1 MALSKITTASL
12 SDNAVTTA
20 KITDANITTA
30 KVADDAVTNAKI
42 GAGAV
47 TNTEVNASASISQS
61 KLGALALANMPSG
74 SVLQIQHAHSNLQML
89 YNASANAWTNIN
101 GLTVNITPTATSNK
115 IFVTGYVQYG
125 QGSNPN
131 GGFRLYREET
141 SGGGNSA
148 VIGAVDDG
156 DSNFIR
162 DDGFWNSDEYFSGDS
177 VHTLPAPISFS
188 YVDTS
193 PSTNQLTYKIQ
204 QGSSANSSIQYI
216 NHPSQGTA
224 SGRGTHSITVME
236 IKA

>member
-1 MALSKITTASL
+1 MALSKITAAS
-12 SDNAVTTA
+12 
-20 KITDANITTA
+20 ITDNTI
-30 KVADDAVTNAKI
+30 
-42 GAGAV
+42 
-47 TNTEVNASASISQS
+47 TNTQINNSAAIAQS

-115 IFVTGYVQYG
+115 IFITGYVQYG
-125 QGSNPN
+125 HGSNPN
-131 GGFRLYREET
+131 GGFRLRREET
-141 SGGGNSA
+141 SGGGNSN

-156 DSNFIR
+156 DSDYIR
-162 DDGFWNSDEYFSGDS
+162 ANGFWNSDDYS
-177 VHTLPAPISFS
+177 VGNQYVLPAPIAFSF
-188 YVDTS
+188 VDTA
-193 PSTNQLTYKIQ
+193 PSANQLTYKIQ

-224 SGRGTHSITVME
+224 YGRGTHSITVME